1 MGVRKVQSGPF
12 SSLNKVTVNLFL
24 IILLFG
30 GGQLVVCQEPI
41 EKTDLHY
48 VISNPEVIKL
58 EVLPRTLEMGENSS
72 VFEKPYT
79 QGDRLYFRL
88 RMTNTSMMPVEVPVG
103 DPYTQDRPVLYKDGD
118 VVAYRKQVS
127 DLVEVRE
134 TQMSEHARAWIAQ
147 LKSNESKILQ
157 RFNLYDWYEDL
168 GPGHYQLS
176 VKHRF
181 QPGQSWYESSSVTF
195 DIVAKK
201 TATESRAK

>member
-1 MGVRKVQSGPF
+1 MRY
-12 SSLNKVTVNLFL
+12 LFL

-30 GGQLVVCQEPI
+30 GGQPVVCQEPI
-41 EKTDLHY
+41 EKKDSHY
-48 VISNPEVIKL
+48 VISNPEVVKL

-103 DPYTQDRPVLYKDGD
+103 DPYAQDRPVLYKDGD

-134 TQMSEHARAWIAQ
+134 TQISEHARGWIAQ

-168 GPGHYQLS
+168 GLGHYQLS

-181 QPGQSWYESSSVTF
+181 QPGQSWYESSSITF

-201 TATESRAK
+201 TVTESRAK